1 MAIHEFDRAMA
12 NVSIGLYQDLM
23 VDRLIGNIRVSMN
36 KKVYEKITDERHH
49 LVTPE
54 LLSRKWGI
62 GLENAKEMLKA
73 TIQDSIRSD
82 LLTLTRIYYTYLI
95 SQLLRRIS
103 CKLYTD
109 TLIEKQKCIIGKTC
123 DHIFTDGGG
132 LVHTHP
138 M

>member
-12 NVSIGLYQDLM
+12 NVSIRLYQDLM

-36 KKVYEKITDERHH
+36 KKVYEKITDERQH

-109 TLIEKQKCIIGKTC
+109 TLI
-123 DHIFTDGGG
+123 
-132 LVHTHP
+132 
-138 M
+138 